1 MKITKFVM
9 TLFLLTTGIISINAQ
24 IVKSKT
30 TNTAIP
36 KKPTI
41 VFVHGLWA
49 DGSSWSKVMTILQA
63 QGYNTI
69 AVQNPTTSLEDDVA
83 ATKRALDRL
92 EGPVVLVGHSWGG
105 FVITQAGNNPK
116 VKSLVYVAALV
127 PDEGDTIPVLSANA
141 AANNL
146 GTYFDSKDGFIKLS
160 KEGVIAAFAQDLP
173 AKEQAIIYATQ
184 TPASEAIF
192 GAKSGTP
199 AWKNKPSF
207 YVVAKKDGAINPAL
221 ERFMS
226 KRIKAKTIELD
237 ASHVPMISK
246 PQEVSKLIIE
256 ACK

>member
-1 MKITKFVM
+1 MKISKIIM
-9 TLFLLTTGIISINAQ
+9 TLFLITSGIISLHAQ
-24 IVKSKT
+24 SANSKVKT
-30 TNTAIP
+30 T
-36 KKPTI
+36 KSEKPTI

-83 ATKRALDRL
+83 ATKRALDRI

-105 FVITQAGNNPK
+105 FVITQAGNDPK

-127 PDEGDTIPVLSANA
+127 PDEGETIPVLSANA
-141 AANNL
+141 TGNNL
-146 GTYFDSKDGFIKLS
+146 GSFFDSKDGFIKLS
-160 KEGVIAAFAQDLP
+160 KEGIYKAFAQDLTI
-173 AKEQAIIYATQ
+173 KEKAIVYATQ
-184 TPASEAIF
+184 TPASEAVF

-199 AWKNKPSF
+199 AWKTKPSF
-207 YVVAKKDGAINPAL
+207 FVVAKKDGAINPAL
-221 ERFMS
+221 ERFMA

-246 PQEVSKLIIE
+246 PQEVANLIDAASK
-256 ACK
+256 

>member
-1 MKITKFVM
+1 MKISKIIM
-9 TLFLLTTGIISINAQ
+9 TLFLLITGIISIHAQ
-24 IVKSKT
+24 SAKSKVKT
-30 TNTAIP
+30 TTSE
-36 KKPTI
+36 KPTI

-69 AVQNPTTSLEDDVA
+69 AVQNPATSLEDDIN
-83 ATKRALDRL
+83 ATKRALDRI

-105 FVITQAGNNPK
+105 FVITQAGNDAK

-127 PDEGDTIPVLSANA
+127 PDEGETIPVLSANA
-141 AANNL
+141 PGNNL
-146 GTYFDSKDGFIKLS
+146 GTYFESKDGFIKLS
-160 KEGVIAAFAQDLP
+160 KAGVSKAFAQDLT
-173 AKEQAIIYATQ
+173 AKEQAIVYATQ
-184 TPASEAIF
+184 TPASEAVF

-199 AWKNKPSF
+199 AWKTKPSF
-207 YVVAKKDGAINPAL
+207 FVVAKKDGAINPAL

-237 ASHVPMISK
+237 ASHVLMISK
-246 PQEVSKLIIE
+246 PQEVSKLIIA